1 MASRGAQRG
10 IYKLAPDG
18 PFLMGATREIH
29 LLNFFQPLLLTS
41 MDINGIAGA
50 ILSSKGLTFFTFA
63 TTFIVTSIIWTVLK
77 QIFFKNPNEP
87 PVVFHWVPVIGSTV
101 TYGIDPYKF
110 YFDCQAKV
118 SLSSSDE

>member
-1 MASRGAQRG
+1 
-10 IYKLAPDG
+10 
-18 PFLMGATREIH
+18 
-29 LLNFFQPLLLTS
+29 
-41 MDINGIAGA
+41 MDINGIAGG

-63 TTFIVTSIIWTVLK
+63 TTFITTSILWTVLK

-87 PVVFHWVPVIGSTV
+87 PVVFHWIPIIGSTV

-118 SLSSSDE
+118 SLRSADEAFPKIDFCDSMATRSPSFYLAERSRSILAPKAISSYSMGS